1 MKAIIT
7 TTGKDRTGILAE
19 LTRYISDM
27 NCNVEDIS
35 QTIMQGNFVMIMM
48 IDLSSAC
55 GSFADIKSG
64 LDKISEKSGLAIH
77 IQRAEIFEQMHHV

>member
-7 TTGKDRTGILAE
+7 TTGKDKTGILAE
-19 LTRYISDM
+19 ITRYISDA

-48 IDLSSAC
+48 IDLSRSPL
-55 GSFADIKSG
+55 GFAEIKEG
-64 LDKISEKSGLAIH
+64 LDEIASRSKLSIH